1 MTNDKLIDKI
11 AHAAWRAS
19 LIAFIPEVVDPIG
32 PRKHTTAADY
42 LAARDEA
49 YSRAGEA
56 EAALLASLNLDAT
69 DAQFA
74 EFAAAIEYTENPP
87 EIVRHAKRIFAA
99 SEGK

>member
-11 AHAAWRAS
+11 AHAAWCAS
-19 LIAFIPEVVDPIG
+19 LIATRDIAVAEP
-32 PRKHTTAADY
+32 KKWTTAADY

-74 EFAAAIEYTENPP
+74 EFAAAIEYTENPA
-87 EIVRHAKRIFAA
+87 EIVRHAKRVFAA
-99 SEGK
+99 SGVK